1 MNSYDLIALAAILLL
16 GIPHGGLD
24 GAIAR
29 RVGWSTS
36 LPAWVGFHLVYI
48 ALALTIVV
56 LWQWLPLLCLALF
69 LALSAIHFGRS
80 DQAVEHRSDW
90 LPVLAHGGL
99 VPLVIP
105 FFQSQPTHALF
116 ALLVGPNN
124 ATALLGIV
132 ELLIIPW
139 GLILLWYAYRA
150 IDNADWQRPLS
161 VLIVLIL
168 AAALLPPLVSFAVY
182 FCLLHSPRHLLYTLS
197 KLSTEERRRS
207 LVEAMIY
214 SGIAIGAIVGSAIW
228 LQNSPQLTPTLLQT
242 GLIGI
247 AALTVPH
254 MLLVDCGS
262 RLTGRHS

>member
-1 MNSYDLIALAAILLL
+1 MNSYDLIALGAILLI

-36 LPAWVGFHLVYI
+36 LPAWVGFHLIYI

-56 LWQWLPLLCLALF
+56 LWQWLPLLCLVLF
-69 LALSAIHFGRS
+69 LTLSAIHFGRS
-80 DQAVEHRSDW
+80 DQAVAHRSNW

-99 VPLVIP
+99 VPIAIP

-116 ALLVGPNN
+116 ALLVGPNH
-124 ATALLGIV
+124 ATVLQGAL
-132 ELLIIPW
+132 ELLIVPW
-139 GLILLWYAYRA
+139 GLILLWYAHRTL
-150 IDNADWQRPLS
+150 DNTDWWRPLS
-161 VLIVLIL
+161 LLIVLIM

-182 FCLLHSPRHLLYTLS
+182 FCLLHSPRHLIHTLN
-197 KLSTEERRRS
+197 KLSIKERRRS
-207 LVEAMIY
+207 LIEAMLY

-228 LQNSPQLTPTLLQT
+228 LQNSPQLAPTLLQT

-262 RLTGRHS
+262 RLTDRFS

>member
-1 MNSYDLIALAAILLL
+1 MTSYDLIALGAILLL

-36 LPAWVGFHLVYI
+36 MSAWAGFHLIYI
-48 ALALTIVV
+48 ALALTIVM

-80 DQAVEHRSDW
+80 DHAREHRSNW

-99 VPLVIP
+99 VPIVIP
-105 FFQSQPTHALF
+105 FFQSQPSHALF
-116 ALLVGPNN
+116 ALLVGANN
-124 ATALLGIV
+124 ATTLLGLV

-139 GLILLWYAYRA
+139 GLILVWYAYRA
-150 IDNADWQRPLS
+150 MDNIDWRKPLAL
-161 VLIVLIL
+161 LILLIL

-182 FCLLHSPRHLLYTLS
+182 FCLLHSPRHLIDTLN
-197 KLSTEERRRS
+197 KLSTTERRRS
-207 LVEAMIY
+207 LIEAFTY
-214 SGIAIGAIVGSAIW
+214 SGIAIGGIIGSAIW

-242 GLIGI
+242 ALIGI

-262 RLTGRHS
+262 RLSARFS